1 MKKIITA
8 INNPELNNKLKKLDN
23 FKIIGKDMQ
32 YREAIL
38 EFLEENKN
46 IDLIIINENILGEI
60 TFKNLIEN
68 IKFINEK
75 IEIIFILN
83 KENNI
88 LEKILKK
95 NKIKII
101 YYEKNDNLF
110 ELIKNEINKTENN
123 KLKKINNEK
132 NNNYNNKKRFF
143 KEKKKKNLKYN
154 IKNICFDKIKNYRI
168 GKLSCIL
175 RRKKPKKEKKKRYK
189 NRKDNDI
196 MLNKIITFSGN
207 QKSGKT
213 TLALVTSQYLSDMNY
228 KVLLIDFDLKKKDL
242 SFILRSNLKANV
254 KNNELNFYKL
264 KNKVNL
270 NNKKTDKLKND
281 QIENYKIKK
290 LNNNFYF
297 LSNLNKILKKNDENK
312 NRVLIKKIKNI
323 LITIREKFDYIV
335 LDISSENY
343 GCFNKEIIEIS
354 DKNFIL
360 MESNLLGI
368 KELEDL
374 LKLYLNAWN
383 INKNSLHIVANKANM
398 FSLNLT
404 LIHKIFPIKNRIIKI
419 LENKKYTIFINNF
432 FK

>member
-1 MKKIITA
+1 
-8 INNPELNNKLKKLDN
+8 
-23 FKIIGKDMQ
+23 
-32 YREAIL
+32 
-38 EFLEENKN
+38 
-46 IDLIIINENILGEI
+46 
-60 TFKNLIEN
+60 
-68 IKFINEK
+68 
-75 IEIIFILN
+75 
-83 KENNI
+83 
-88 LEKILKK
+88 
-95 NKIKII
+95 
-101 YYEKNDNLF
+101 
-110 ELIKNEINKTENN
+110 
-123 KLKKINNEK
+123 
-132 NNNYNNKKRFF
+132 
-143 KEKKKKNLKYN
+143 
-154 IKNICFDKIKNYRI
+154 
-168 GKLSCIL
+168 
-175 RRKKPKKEKKKRYK
+175 
-189 NRKDNDI
+189 

-432 FK
+432 FKRKILLKNKNIKKDINKIIKIINKYKGG